1 MRVTI
6 ETFGDRERR
15 AIQQT
20 RDADNAMGYEDAQ
33 VRCPNCS
40 GEYDADGLC
49 PACEP
54 RDLRSPWA
62 GTASEYDIDP
72 DFALAIADDLDRLTA
87 EADDPYGDLGD
98 LLDEVA

>member
-1 MRVTI
+1 MRITV
-6 ETFGDRERR
+6 ETFGDSERR

-33 VRCPNCS
+33 A
-40 GEYDADGLC
+40 EWIA
-49 PACEP
+49 
-54 RDLRSPWA
+54 A
-62 GTASEYDIDP
+62 GRPMDEWET
-72 DFALAIADDLDRLTA
+72 DFLLGIADDLDRLTA